1 MTGPIMTGPI
11 MVVEDTDFTRMLLI
25 TAVKSLGHRAIGAS
39 DANSA
44 MRLVRESAIN
54 SRPTMALIDL
64 DLGAGPTGA
73 DLARGLRR
81 LLPAIGLAILTSYED
96 PRLLGNLPEF
106 PPGTWY
112 LTKSHL
118 GDIQTLRAVIDECST
133 DPLAPRSNVQSLDLS
148 DGQLDV
154 MRLVALGRSNAEIA
168 KELWLSVSAVE
179 KSIHRLAAQLKL
191 TDTAAANRRVLIAQA
206 YYRHCLPA
214 PVRAEESPI
223 DQLESPLESPLD
235 SS

>member
-1 MTGPIMTGPI
+1 MTRSVL
-11 MVVEDTDFTRMLLI
+11 VVEDTDFTRMLLI
-25 TAVKSLGHRAIGAS
+25 TAVESLGHHAVGVP

-44 MRLVRESAIN
+44 IRLVRESSTDSLPA
-54 SRPTMALIDL
+54 MALIDL

-81 LLPAIGLAILTSYED
+81 LLPEIGLAILTSYED

-106 PPGTWY
+106 PAGTWY

-118 GDIQTLRAVIDECST
+118 GDIEALRTVIDECST
-133 DPLAPRSNVQSLDLS
+133 DPLVPRSTSQPLDLS

-179 KSIHRLAAQLKL
+179 KSIHRLAVQLHL
-191 TDTAAANRRVLIAQA
+191 PETATANRRVLIAQA
-206 YYRHCLPA
+206 YYRHTLSSGTSA
-214 PVRAEESPI
+214 GESSTESP
-223 DQLESPLESPLD
+223 PAR
-235 SS
+235 